1 MDKLGIAKAK
11 ELRGEIIRQL
21 YDRYGSPVP
30 VSSIHTLLRYKGYYS
45 PEDIQRAIQYLAGD
59 KKEFVAIDNGE
70 GDKAASFVKLSPAGV
85 NLAEGDIS
93 DVGVQLNV

>member
-11 ELRGEIIRQL
+11 ELRGEIVRQL

-45 PEDIQRAIQYLAGD
+45 AEDIQRAILYLSGE
-59 KKEFVAIDNGE
+59 KKEFVAVRSNE
-70 GDKAASFVKLSPAGV
+70 EDKGASFVSLTPVGV

-93 DVGVQLNV
+93 DIGVLLNG